1 MRKSKK
7 HILSIFLM
15 LSSIILL
22 LVFQY
27 FWLKKVYEDE
37 QSTLQK
43 QIDLT
48 FRTVMMA
55 MQDSLFQKN
64 VEAVGDSNFKFNF
77 FRPFEH
83 FRNPAFFQKDSTK
96 FKNRHTHIQ
105 SRLLQQ
111 INKLAHAQKEKTISA
126 PSSKSNSNNHF
137 QEKDSLMV
145 EEESLIQVFIT
156 SDTPQDSLSN
166 GLKKIVI
173 NTASERQNKSF
184 IIRLGNDTLSHASI
198 VANYQ
203 KALLEADIDI
213 PFQLQVLSYQQAR
226 ESFFSGRN
234 SEEQREGILTAPFF
248 TVPSAPVYKAYFPD
262 SQSFVLWKMLP
273 QFVFS
278 LLLVL
283 LTSAAFYLIYN
294 NLQKQEKLIAL
305 KNDFI
310 SNVTHELKT
319 PVTTVSVA
327 IEALQ
332 HFNVLQNPTLTQEYL
347 EISQNELNRLAML
360 VDKIMKMASFESK
373 GIELQL
379 TSINLPKLIEQI
391 LKSMKLQFEKYKAE
405 VSFEVKQKKEYEVF
419 TIQADDVHFTSVIYN
434 LLDNALKYSKKNS
447 QIAIQLFDLGNK
459 IQLVI
464 KDNGIGIAS
473 EYQDKIFEKF
483 FRVPTGNIH
492 NIKGYGLGLSY
503 VASVVQGHGGKIE
516 VESKSGEGSCFKIE
530 LNK

>member
-1 MRKSKK
+1 MKKPKK
-7 HILSIFLM
+7 HIFSIFLM
-15 LSSIILL
+15 LSSIMLL

-37 QSTLQK
+37 KSTLQK

-64 VEAVGDSNFKFNF
+64 IKSVGDSNFKFNF

-96 FKNRHTHIQ
+96 HKDRHIHIQ
-105 SRLLQQ
+105 SHLLQHV
-111 INKLAHAQKEKTISA
+111 NKLVHEQKGKTTT
-126 PSSKSNSNNHF
+126 SKSNQQSKS
-137 QEKDSLMV
+137 KDTLIIS
-145 EEESLIQVFIT
+145 EESNIQVFIT
-156 SDTPQDSLSN
+156 SDKPQDSLN
-166 GLKKIVI
+166 TILRKITTDRPTEI
-173 NTASERQNKSF
+173 QSKSF
-184 IIRLGNDTLSHASI
+184 VIRLGNDTLAHTSI
-198 VANYQ
+198 IANYQ
-203 KALLEADIDI
+203 KALLEAKIDI
-213 PFQLQVLSYQQAR
+213 PFQLQVLNRQQ
-226 ESFFSGRN
+226 EKENFFSRKTHEGLER
-234 SEEQREGILTAPFF
+234 GILSTPFF
-248 TVPSAPVYKAYFPD
+248 TIPSSPVYQVYFPD
-262 SQSFVLWKMLP
+262 SQAFILWKMLP
-273 QFVFS
+273 QFIFS
-278 LLLVL
+278 FLLVL
-283 LTSAAFYLIYN
+283 LTSGAFYLIYH
-294 NLQKQEKLIAL
+294 NLQKQERLIAL

-332 HFNVLQNPTLTQEYL
+332 NFNALQNPTLTKEYL

-373 GIELQL
+373 GIELKLSTIDLPQL
-379 TSINLPKLIEQI
+379 VNQI

-405 VSFEVKQKKEYEVF
+405 VSFEVNPQNESKNF
-419 TIQADDVHFTSVIYN
+419 SIQADEVHLTNVIYN
-434 LLDNALKYSKKNS
+434 LLDNALKYSKENPN
-447 QIAIQLFDLGNK
+447 IFIQLIDLGDK
-459 IQLVI
+459 VQLAV

-473 EYQDKIFEKF
+473 EYKDKIFEKF

-503 VASVVQGHGGKIE
+503 VASVIQQHGGKIE
-516 VESKSGEGSCFKIE
+516 VESRVGEGSCFKIE
-530 LNK
+530 LKK

>member
-1 MRKSKK
+1 MRKPKK

-48 FRTVMMA
+48 FRTVMTA

-64 VEAVGDSNFKFNF
+64 AEAVGDSNFKFNF

-105 SRLLQQ
+105 SRVLQQ
-111 INKLAHAQKEKTISA
+111 MSKLAHTQKEKTTST
-126 PSSKSNSNNHF
+126 PSSRSSRF
-137 QEKDSLMV
+137 QGKDSLIV
-145 EEESLIQVFIT
+145 EEEAHIQVFIT

-173 NTASERQNKSF
+173 NTASQRQNKSF

-198 VANYQ
+198 IANYQ
-203 KALLEADIDI
+203 KALREANIDL
-213 PFQLQVLSYQQAR
+213 PFQLQVLSHQQAR
-226 ESFFSGRN
+226 ESFFLGKN
-234 SEEQREGILTAPFF
+234 SEEQSKGILTAPFF
-248 TVPSAPVYKAYFPD
+248 TVPSAPAYKAYFPD
-262 SQSFVLWKMLP
+262 SQSFIFWKMLP

-278 LLLVL
+278 LSLIF
-283 LTSAAFYLIYN
+283 LTYAAFYLIYN

-360 VDKIMKMASFESK
+360 VDKIMKMASFENK
-373 GIELQL
+373 GIDLQL
-379 TSINLPKLIEQI
+379 TSIDLSKLIEQI

-405 VSFEVKQKKEYEVF
+405 VSFEVKQKNEHEVF
-419 TIQADDVHFTSVIYN
+419 TIQADEVHFTNVIYN
-434 LLDNALKYSKKNS
+434 LLDNALKYSKKS
-447 QIAIQLFDLGNK
+447 PQIAIQLFDSGNK
-459 IQLVI
+459 IQLAI

-503 VASVVQGHGGKIE
+503 VASVVQRHGGRIE
-516 VESKSGEGSCFKIE
+516 VESKLGEGSCFTIE